1 MLNIKAEITFIKKQK
16 TKPYYDSS
24 AITGLVPK
32 LYFKTEKKQVILY
45 NARTKRNIYFEKSG
59 FEICKFS
66 SNYNSKNIHNNLD
79 GYKIELTNFLKKRF
93 NCLNSYIFDLTRRSN
108 SSKGAKNNDGNRQPA
123 ERAHVDYTKSSGIKR
138 AIDIIGQKYY
148 RKIIDSQLRIIQ
160 LNIWKPLCKTVLS
173 SPLAFA
179 LPKSILK
186 KDLIATDQRF
196 PNRIGEIYHLAY
208 NNKQKWLWIP
218 NMKDSEIL
226 LLKGWDSLENKKI
239 PTCTP
244 HTSFNLKNQNI
255 KKNPRESIEARV
267 FMVIKN
273 E

>member
-32 LYFKTEKKQVILY
+32 LYFKTEKKQVILS

-79 GYKIELTNFLKKRF
+79 GYKLELTNFLKKRF

-123 ERAHVDYTKSSGIKR
+123 ERAHVDYTKDSGIKR
-138 AIDIIGQKYY
+138 AMDIIGKKYY
-148 RKIIDSQLRIIQ
+148 R
-160 LNIWKPLCKTVLS
+160 
-173 SPLAFA
+173 
-179 LPKSILK
+179 
-186 KDLIATDQRF
+186 IATLDPPQLA
-196 PNRIGEIYHLAY
+196 IYQED
-208 NNKQKWLWIP
+208 NDVPETIP
-218 NMKDSEIL
+218 IAPSTKTNYTNDLNQITL
-226 LLKGWDSLENKKI
+226 TVEN
-239 PTCTP
+239 
-244 HTSFNLKNQNI
+244 
-255 KKNPRESIEARV
+255 
-267 FMVIKN
+267 
-273 E
+273 